1 MTWALDLDEHQCLF
15 VLDPDAI
22 LDPVL
27 KTIKTPKNNLTYSEG
42 SISFLNRTGSSLR
55 DFKNNL
61 RSINSYR
68 CLKLDSCMPSLETPV
83 ALYDDYTMVLKCFI
97 NGSTKLG
104 GSSFSDGQP
113 YGLSFNPDGFSSMYL
128 NTWRIPSLE
137 TGQEYSDTTRSVVS
151 SDTIHEVVAR
161 ISYSNN
167 TMSIETDYGIYTKP
181 LSQDFK
187 SGYDYVSLGF
197 SPQPETIPKIDI
209 IGYAIYSGVLL
220 ESESKA
226 LFKSLD
232 DKFLTDSLEVRPEKI
247 DSIAES
253 FSNTPMNTSKNVL
266 LDLKEGLLYNNSHY
280 TSNGISQKSL
290 SIGDV
295 VLAQNLYESYMNIED
310 VVLEEGL
317 PVKTTLY
324 LHERVSGKLIKT
336 TSSDLQGNFKFYNL
350 SDKINHVVT
359 SHDNKYQFKSVLKNY
374 DN

>member
-1 MTWALDLDEHQCLF
+1 MTWALDLDDHKCLF

-27 KTIKTPKNNLTYSEG
+27 KTIKTPKNNLSYSEG
-42 SISFLNRTGSSLR
+42 SVSFLNRTGSSLR
-55 DFKNNL
+55 NFKNNL

-83 ALYDDYTMVLKCFI
+83 ALYEDYTMVLKCFI

-104 GSSFSDGQP
+104 GSSFSDSQP
-113 YGLSFNPDGFSSMYL
+113 YGLSFNPDGFSAVYL
-128 NTWRIPSLE
+128 NNWRLPALE
-137 TGQEYSDTTRSVVS
+137 TGQDYSDTTRSVS
-151 SDTIHEVVAR
+151 SDTVHEVVAR

-167 TMSIETDYGIYTKP
+167 TISLETDYGIYTGP
-181 LSQDFK
+181 LSADFK

-209 IGYAIYSGVLL
+209 IGYAIYSGVVS

-232 DKFLTDSLEVRPEKI
+232 DKFLISSLAIRPEKI
-247 DSIAES
+247 NPIAES

-266 LDLKEGLLYNNSHY
+266 LDLKEGLLYNNSKHN
-280 TSNGISQKSL
+280 TSDDLLQKSV
-290 SIGDV
+290 SIEDV
-295 VLAQNLYESYMNIED
+295 VLAQNLYDSYMNIED

-324 LHERVSGKLIKT
+324 LHERVSGVLIKT